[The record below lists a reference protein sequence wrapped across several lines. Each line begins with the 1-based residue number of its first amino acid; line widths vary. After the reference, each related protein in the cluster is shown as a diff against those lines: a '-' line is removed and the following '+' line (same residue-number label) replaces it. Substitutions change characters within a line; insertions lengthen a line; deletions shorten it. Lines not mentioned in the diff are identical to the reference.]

1 MMFTKTFGFAAAF
14 AALASA
20 LPNNLANMVRRDN
33 TATGGSVLITNNL
46 SVDVYAWSVTDVSGP
61 MITLPANGGV
71 YTEAWQ
77 TNPNGGGVSIKLSTD
92 PNQQD
97 VLQFEYTQAVDT
109 IFWDLSC
116 INMGSNS
123 QFTKY
128 GFAVLP
134 TESSSSCPS
143 AICAAG
149 DSACSDAYLIPT
161 DDYATHG
168 CPINTGLSL
177 TIGQ

>member
-1 MMFTKTFGFAAAF
+1 MFTKTFGIAAAF
-14 AALASA
+14 AAVASA
-20 LPNNLANMVRRDN
+20 LPNGLANKVRRDDV
-33 TATGGSVLITNNL
+33 ATGGSVLITNNL
-46 SVDVYAWSVTDVSGP
+46 NVDVYAWSVTDVSGP
-61 MITLPANGGV
+61 MLVLPANGGV
-71 YTEAWQ
+71 YTEAWKL
-77 TNPNGGGVSIKLSTD
+77 NPNGGGVSIKLSTD

-116 INMGSNS
+116 INMGSDS

-128 GFAVLP
+128 GFAVQP
-134 TESSSSCPS
+134 TDATSSCPS

-149 DSACSDAYLIPT
+149 DTACSDAYLLPY
-161 DDYATHG
+161 DDWATHG